1 MVWTYPRFS
10 VAKRVLVR
18 IRLFDE
24 STVDFIIFIRIPDP
38 SLTAAVG
45 VFTAVET
52 AAAVQKK
59 S

>member
-10 VAKRVLVR
+10 VAKRVRV
-18 IRLFDE
+18 RLFDE
-24 STVDFIIFIRIPDP
+24 STVDFIILIRIPDP

-52 AAAVQKK
+52 VVAVQKK
-59 S
+59 R